1 MFEFE
6 PMLPLAFSLESL
18 DPPDPAPNPLADREF
33 DPPDDPPDRP
43 EFVARLGESAFRRG
57 AFGSRRRD
65 LGSDM

>member
-6 PMLPLAFSLESL
+6 PMLPLAFSLESP

-33 DPPDDPPDRP
+33 EPPDDPLDRP
-43 EFVARLGESAFRRG
+43 EFVARLGEFAFRRG

-65 LGSDM
+65 LDSDM

>member
-6 PMLPLAFSLESL
+6 PMLPLAFSLESP

-33 DPPDDPPDRP
+33 EPPDDPLDRL
-43 EFVARLGESAFRRG
+43 EFVGRLGEFAFRRG
-57 AFGSRRRD
+57 QFGSRRRD